1 MGAFDGAWTH
11 DLHITSQTCNPLHHA
26 APYNM
31 TVNVEIYLVYVL
43 LKQCLYGYTQIDT
56 NHTGL
61 NISISRILF
70 YGPETFRVHIID
82 LLRH

>member
-1 MGAFDGAWTH
+1 
-11 DLHITSQTCNPLHHA
+11 
-26 APYNM
+26 M

-61 NISISRILF
+61 NMSISRILF